1 MPYSHALADRIR
13 RVLGVGHGIVEKKMF
28 GGLCFLLD
36 GKLLVGIMGS
46 SLIVRLGP
54 DEAAVALQDDN
65 VRVFDIT
72 GRPMKN
78 WVVVEPD
85 GLDSDRQLQAWL
97 ERATR
102 FVESLPAKASEDSPR
117 RHGVTE
123 KRGRKKKSGRKKK
136 GDGGRESPGKFAP
149 ASRHA

>member
-1 MPYSHALADRIR
+1 MPFSHALADRIR

-28 GGLCFLLD
+28 GGLCFMLD

-54 DEAAVALQDDN
+54 DEAAVALQDDS

-85 GLDSDRQLQAWL
+85 GLDSDRQLSDWL

-102 FVESLPAKASEDSPR
+102 FVEGIPAKTDSASPQR
-117 RHGVTE
+117 RRVAE
-123 KRGRKKKSGRKKK
+123 KKGRKKKSGSKKK
-136 GDGGRESPGKFAP
+136 GERGT
-149 ASRHA
+149 

>member
-13 RVLGVGHGIVEKKMF
+13 RLLGVGRGISEKKMF

-36 GKLLVGIMGS
+36 AKLLVGIMGP

-54 DEAAVALQDDN
+54 EEAAVALQDDI

-85 GLDSDRQLQAWL
+85 GLDTDRQLSDWL

-102 FVESLPAKASEDSPR
+102 FVESIPAKTDSDAPR
-117 RHGVTE
+117 RHGVTD
-123 KRGRKKKSGRKKK
+123 KSGRKKTSKKKKK
-136 GDGGRESPGKFAP
+136 GERGT
-149 ASRHA
+149 

>member
-1 MPYSHALADRIR
+1 MPYSHSLADRVR
-13 RVLGVGHGIVEKKMF
+13 RVLGVGHGIASRGVIEKKMF
-28 GGLCFLLD
+28 GGVCFLLD

-102 FVESLPAKASEDSPR
+102 FVEALPAKTDSDSPQR
-117 RHGVTE
+117 RKVAAKKKKVT
-123 KRGRKKKSGRKKK
+123 RKKGER
-136 GDGGRESPGKFAP
+136 GT
-149 ASRHA
+149 

>member
-1 MPYSHALADRIR
+1 M
-13 RVLGVGHGIVEKKMF
+13 LGVGHGIAEKKMF
-28 GGLCFLLD
+28 GGVCFLLD

-85 GLDSDRQLQAWL
+85 GLDSDRQLQEWL

-102 FVESLPAKASEDSPR
+102 FVESLPAKTAEDSPR
-117 RHGVTE
+117 RRGVAA
-123 KRGRKKKSGRKKK
+123 KKKKVKRKKGER
-136 GDGGRESPGKFAP
+136 GT
-149 ASRHA
+149 